1 MKSVSGIDFLDLN
14 QQKLSV
20 CVIWSGSVEI
30 EDNNRVMEKSM
41 KYFSHYF
48 QEIQTTKEKFRDYI
62 NRSEP
67 EGERL
72 IELADLKQDI
82 SEVEDIEVAGAREAA
97 DEGAEYGEDEKAA
110 LIARIEEMARTL
122 DDISNKM
129 ADIKEE
135 TLRLRQ
141 ENTVMDEYI
150 LNLMEQTKTFEPAK
164 LS

>member
-1 MKSVSGIDFLDLN
+1 
-14 QQKLSV
+14 
-20 CVIWSGSVEI
+20 
-30 EDNNRVMEKSM
+30 MEKSM

-82 SEVEDIEVAGAREAA
+82 SEVEDIAEADAREAA
-97 DEGAEYGEDEKAA
+97 EEGVEYGEDEKAA

>member
-1 MKSVSGIDFLDLN
+1 
-14 QQKLSV
+14 
-20 CVIWSGSVEI
+20 
-30 EDNNRVMEKSM
+30 M

-97 DEGAEYGEDEKAA
+97 DEGAEDGEDEQAA

-150 LNLMEQTKTFEPAK
+150 LNLMEQTKTFEPTK

>member
-1 MKSVSGIDFLDLN
+1 
-14 QQKLSV
+14 
-20 CVIWSGSVEI
+20 
-30 EDNNRVMEKSM
+30 M

-97 DEGAEYGEDEKAA
+97 DEVLEYGEDEKAA

-135 TLRLRQ
+135 TLRLRY

>member
-1 MKSVSGIDFLDLN
+1 M
-14 QQKLSV
+14 SV
-20 CVIWSGSVEI
+20 CVICSGSAEI

-82 SEVEDIEVAGAREAA
+82 SEVEDIAEAGAREAA
-97 DEGAEYGEDEKAA
+97 DEGVEYGEDEKAA

-141 ENTVMDEYI
+141 ENSVMDEYI
-150 LNLMEQTKTFEPAK
+150 LNLMEQTKTFEPTK

>member
-1 MKSVSGIDFLDLN
+1 
-14 QQKLSV
+14 
-20 CVIWSGSVEI
+20 
-30 EDNNRVMEKSM
+30 M

-97 DEGAEYGEDEKAA
+97 DEGLEDGEDEKAA
-110 LIARIEEMARTL
+110 LIARIEEMGRTL

-135 TLRLRQ
+135 TLRLRY

>member
-1 MKSVSGIDFLDLN
+1 
-14 QQKLSV
+14 
-20 CVIWSGSVEI
+20 
-30 EDNNRVMEKSM
+30 M

-82 SEVEDIEVAGAREAA
+82 SEVEDIAETGAREAA

-141 ENTVMDEYI
+141 ENSVMDEYI

>member
-1 MKSVSGIDFLDLN
+1 MKSGIDFLDLN

-20 CVIWSGSVEI
+20 CVIWSGSEEI
-30 EDNNRVMEKSM
+30 GDNCRVMEKSM

-82 SEVEDIEVAGAREAA
+82 SEVEDIEVTGAREAA

-150 LNLMEQTKTFEPAK
+150 LNLMEQTKTFEPTK